1 MGKGIVLMLTILFV
15 NSYHSQEIRF
25 DSLATATKGE
35 YTSYIASD
43 GGIYKVGERIKLGI
57 PSSNKTFAYVFQGD
71 GFLIPME
78 AIPATYSGTETEI
91 KKIFVTGNKRS
102 GYSVSMRTKGITGL
116 MNYTILFENA
126 LATGEIKGTGLTS
139 DEALSQL
146 KKAKDKLDLGIITQE
161 EFEKIKKEL
170 TPFIK

>member
-71 GFLIPME
+71 GFLIPKE